1 MHPLLAYTRRHP
13 APLSFDVAF
22 TPSARSVLDRTMHAP
37 VPAVTLAQ
45 PATEPP
51 IPASSR
57 LVLRSEKFPWLV
69 VVGPVGSAPMFT
81 LGGSSKSRTP
91 KNSAALT
98 NLDVL
103 YAVHTTLMTRITPE
117 EWAGLGAGSKAQRK
131 VAAAYEKRC
140 TRMGG
145 GWEGG
150 VRRVDWLHSKT
161 HLVGVEM
168 DKNSPAGGKV
178 GKLIFGRG

>member
-1 MHPLLAYTRRHP
+1 MHPLLAFTRRHP
-13 APLSFDVAF
+13 APISFDVAF
-22 TPSARSVLDRTMHAP
+22 TPSARSVLDKTIHAP
-37 VPAVTLAQ
+37 VPALTLAQ

-69 VVGPVGSAPMFT
+69 VVGPVGSSPTFY
-81 LGGSSKSRTP
+81 LGSGKSRKP
-91 KNSAALT
+91 KSSAALT

-103 YAVHTTLMTRITPE
+103 YAVHTTLMTRVTPE
-117 EWAGLGAGSKAQRK
+117 EWASLGNGSKAQRK
-131 VAAAYEKRC
+131 VAAAYERRC

-150 VRRVDWLHSKT
+150 VRRIDWLHSKT
-161 HLVGVEM
+161 QLIGIEM
-168 DKNSPAGGKV
+168 DKGNSAGDKV
-178 GKLIFGRG
+178 GKLVFGRG